1 MKPSTFLY
9 VTTDEA
15 LFMDVANTTQQP
27 IGRSRSRTILW
38 SLAGLVLFAGIAVL
52 AWSVFRPYAFHGMIL
67 QSPMQAT
74 DFTLTG
80 QNGQPVSLRDF
91 QGKVVLLYFGY
102 TTCPDVCPATLAILH
117 QAHVALGKQADDV
130 QVLMVTVDP
139 ERDTQEV
146 MADYT
151 SHFDSSFIGLT
162 GTPEQIAEVAT
173 YYGIYYEKVEG
184 NSAVG
189 YLVNHTANVMAID
202 KEGYLRVVFPF
213 GATVEDV
220 TADLKYLLSR

>member
-1 MKPSTFLY
+1 M
-9 VTTDEA
+9 
-15 LFMDVANTTQQP
+15 LFMNETNTIQQP
-27 IGRSRSRTILW
+27 IARSWLRTILW
-38 SLAGLVLFAGIAVL
+38 SLAGLVLVVGIAVL
-52 AWSVFRPYAFHGMIL
+52 AWNLFRPYAFHGMIL
-67 QSPMQAT
+67 QSPMKAT
-74 DFTLTG
+74 DFTLPG

-91 QGKVVLLYFGY
+91 RGKVVLLYFGY
-102 TTCPDVCPATLAILH
+102 TTCPDVCPTTLAELH
-117 QAHVALGKQADDV
+117 QAHVALGKKADDV

-139 ERDTQEV
+139 ERDTQQV

-184 NSAVG
+184 NSAIG

-213 GATVEDV
+213 GTTAKDI
-220 TADLKYLLSR
+220 TADLDYLLSR